1 MAERNYKEGR
11 AYYVE
16 EGRGQMPYLI
26 YFQSKG
32 GWPVFEAV
40 PSWSEAATIRDN
52 FKDRGV
58 TVQIYHWIQFDEER
72 DDVDVPEEARAA
84 TAPDLSQGVIIIEPI
99 KK

>member
-1 MAERNYKEGR
+1 MSDRNYIEGR

-16 EGRGQMPYLI
+16 EGRGNMPYLI

-40 PSWSEAATIRDN
+40 PSWSEAVAVRDN

-58 TVQIYHWIQFDEER
+58 AVQIYHWIQFDESR
-72 DDVDVPEEARAA
+72 DDVDVPEEAKAK
-84 TAPDLSQGVIIIEPI
+84 TAPDLGMGVVIVDP
-99 KK
+99 KKE